1 MSEASLHFP
10 DGFTVLQYKLEVHSL
25 TPSFSEIKELLL
37 FFPSK
42 NTLLLL
48 TPELIYVGWHRIS
61 HFRNLVQN
69 NILTLPFWKHIK
81 LFLHR
86 FVQVLKVAWRLQNPP
101 AWEIN
106 FSPTFMQCLHVAGT
120 HRHWPSVVKV
130 VWCHL
135 CLKCFSR
142 QLFLV
147 WEGWLQHMEFQN
159 RSAKLK
165 IL

>member
-1 MSEASLHFP
+1 MHVKLQRQSETDREEPFLTPIEMSEASLHFP

-69 NILTLPFWKHIK
+69 NILTLPF
-81 LFLHR
+81 
-86 FVQVLKVAWRLQNPP
+86 
-101 AWEIN
+101 
-106 FSPTFMQCLHVAGT
+106 
-120 HRHWPSVVKV
+120 
-130 VWCHL
+130 
-135 CLKCFSR
+135 
-142 QLFLV
+142 
-147 WEGWLQHMEFQN
+147 
-159 RSAKLK
+159 
-165 IL
+165 